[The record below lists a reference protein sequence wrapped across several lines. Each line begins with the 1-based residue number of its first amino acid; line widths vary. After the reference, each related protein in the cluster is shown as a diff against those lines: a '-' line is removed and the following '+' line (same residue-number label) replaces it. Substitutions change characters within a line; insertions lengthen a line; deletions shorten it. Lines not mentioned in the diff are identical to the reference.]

1 MPPPI
6 SDRYK
11 LEMRLGRDGDIEEWL
26 ATDRSLE
33 RPVLVRSLG
42 PESDEKRRD
51 EFVIAVSAAAK
62 STHQHL
68 ARIYAVERVAGG
80 AYSVSEWAGAATIQD
95 RVAAGRIMDLVEF
108 LPNAAGLAGALAA
121 LHEVGATH
129 GHIDASAVAYSVA
142 HPAKLSGFGRPQRGD
157 QNADVRSLAAVLEM
171 AATGSAPGGPPPS
184 ESIDGFPRRLDRIL
198 EQGQAG
204 RLTAAEMSDL
214 LLATPTP
221 RLPSPEPASTSRR
234 VLIIAGALVLVAV
247 GLVALGRLFTGGG
260 QPILPITPTT
270 APDTSSPPRETT
282 TTLPEGVFVA
292 QAITFDPF
300 GEGGENDELVGNLLD
315 SNTLTSWQTERYQDP
330 LSVIKPGLGV
340 RFPTS
345 GSPSAVTFLGFSPG
359 TAFELR
365 WAGSAEP
372 TIEDWEVIVRG
383 NAPEGPLTFSLPARE
398 DGHWLLWLT
407 DLPGQDDGTYYSTLS
422 EVRFSP

>member
-42 PESDEKRRD
+42 PESSEQRRE
-51 EFVIAVSAAAK
+51 EFVAAVGAAAK

-68 ARIYAVERVAGG
+68 ARIYAVEHVAGG

-95 RVAAGRIMDLVEF
+95 RVAAGRIMDLAEF
-108 LPNAAGLAGALAA
+108 LPNAAGLAGALAT
-121 LHEVGATH
+121 LHEMGAIH

-142 HPAKLSGFGRPQRGD
+142 HPAKLTAFGRPRRGD
-157 QNADVRSLAAVLEM
+157 EAADVRSLASILEM
-171 AATGSAPGGPPPS
+171 AATGSPPGGPPPS

-198 EQGQAG
+198 RQGQAG
-204 RLTAAEMSDL
+204 RLTAGEMSDL

-221 RLPSPEPASTSRR
+221 RPPSPEPSATSRR
-234 VLIIAGALVLVAV
+234 VLLIAGVLVVVAV
-247 GLVALGRLFTGGG
+247 GLVALGRLLAGGG
-260 QPILPITPTT
+260 ADLPITPTT
-270 APDTSSPPRETT
+270 RPERGSPTRATT
-282 TTLPEGVFVA
+282 TSLPQGVSVA
-292 QAITFDPF
+292 SAMTFDPF
-300 GEGGENDELVGNLLD
+300 GEGGENDEIVGNVLD
-315 SNTLTSWQTERYQDP
+315 SNSSTSWQTERYEAP
-330 LSVIKPGLGV
+330 LGEVKPGVGV
-340 RFPTS
+340 RFQTL
-345 GSPSAVTFLGFSPG
+345 GSPSAVTMIGLSPG
-359 TAFELR
+359 TGFELR
-365 WAGSAEP
+365 WAPATEP
-372 TIEDWEVIVRG
+372 TIEAWEVIVRG
-383 NAPEGPLTFSLPARE
+383 NTPEGPMTLGLPVRE

-407 DLPGQDDGTYYSTLS
+407 DLPIQDDGTYYSMLA

>member
-42 PESDEKRRD
+42 PDSSEKRRD
-51 EFVIAVSAAAK
+51 EFVMAVSAAAK

-68 ARIYAVERVAGG
+68 ARIYAVERVSGG

-95 RVAAGRIMDLVEF
+95 RVAAGRIMDLAEF

-121 LHEVGATH
+121 LHEEAATH

-142 HPAKLSGFGRPQRGD
+142 HPAKLTGFGRPQRGD

-171 AATGSAPGGPPPS
+171 AATGTPPGGPAPS
-184 ESIDGFPRRLDRIL
+184 ESIDGFPKRLDRIL

-221 RLPSPEPASTSRR
+221 RPPVPEPASTSGR

-260 QPILPITPTT
+260 PILPITPTT
-270 APDTSSPPRETT
+270 ASDTSSPPQETT
-282 TTLPEGVFVA
+282 TTLPEGVSVA
-292 QAITFDPF
+292 RAVTFDPF
-300 GEGGENDELVGNLLD
+300 GEGGENDELVDNLLD
-315 SNTLTSWQTERYQDP
+315 SNSGTAWETERYQDP
-330 LSVIKPGLGV
+330 MVEIKPGVGV

-365 WAGSAEP
+365 WARSGGQDLE
-372 TIEDWEVIVRG
+372 EWEVIVRG
-383 NAPEGPLTFSLPARE
+383 TAPEGPLTLGLPARA

-407 DLPGQDDGTYYSTLS
+407 DLPDQEDGSYYSTLS